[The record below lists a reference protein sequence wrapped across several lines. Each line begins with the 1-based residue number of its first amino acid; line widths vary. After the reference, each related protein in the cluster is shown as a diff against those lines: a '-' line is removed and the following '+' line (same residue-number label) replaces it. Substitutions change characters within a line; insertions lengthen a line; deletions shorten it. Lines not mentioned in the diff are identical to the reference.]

1 MTQPSYAYSTAP
13 LPIELPNPAPL
24 HMKPDF
30 FSSLLPELSNRAAR
44 SSVGILGFSNRPLRR
59 HLLSLFSQGYG
70 EQGSFVAAPVFEAT
84 YGWKTADV
92 TLAQLSGKLLHPLVV
107 KALDKPW
114 GDSAQDYRLPAQAQP
129 YTHQLTAWQA
139 LLGPDCQSVVVTSGT
154 GSGKTECFM
163 VPVLSSIAQSKDS
176 KAATSA
182 ENGGIQA
189 LFLYPLNALIQSQRE
204 RLRAWTGPFN
214 GDIRFCLYNGNT
226 PDKAKADEYRKAP
239 NEVHDRAVLRD
250 CPPDILVTNPTMLE
264 YMLVRAQDAPILEKS
279 QGKLRWIVLDEAH
292 NYIGSQAAELAL
304 LLRRVLHAFGTSAHQ
319 VRFVA
324 TSATIGA
331 GDAAGQRQL
340 QEFLSRLAGV
350 VADKVTVVAGKRAIP
365 PMPEQIEPQ
374 AARQT
379 LEQLRPSVDAIGTLT
394 DSHGLYKRLTV
405 HPIARKIRSLFIP
418 AEGGQGFQTLPAI
431 QTAIAAQGSA
441 VSEVQTLQ
449 WLDTLTAAVSG
460 DGRDALPFLPLRLH
474 AFHNTLNGLW
484 ACANPECQAKRGSA
498 LDDPKWGFGTVYTA
512 ERTHCT
518 CGAPVYPLVSCND
531 CNQTYL
537 KAHLVS
543 SGAVQK
549 LQVPVE
555 EAPDEFTLEREPED
569 TPNDEVQEPA
579 ELIASW
585 DPVLIVNASTAS
597 APLWLHQRTL
607 EITRAPVDETI
618 ALRVQGLSIVDD
630 QLVLQCPE
638 CNGHAPE
645 FQQFRVP
652 RLGAPFQLGNIIP
665 TLLEF
670 CPDGERPLDLPRRGR
685 RMITFTDSRQG
696 TARMAAKLQQDAE
709 RNALRSAVY
718 RKVVSGG
725 TAATGEREKLQSTI
739 DQFQALL
746 PPEGSPLRSL
756 MLAQIQEKEA
766 QLQSLQAG
774 KAVNYDDMVA
784 WLATQSADIS
794 RWIHGYYAESD
805 VVFKGGKGAEI
816 LARILLCREF
826 ARRPKYPNNLETMG
840 LVRVQYPKL
849 SLVTNRR
856 PAVEMAG
863 FTLEEW
869 HDFLK
874 IALDFFVRQYW
885 AIQLPSSWERW
896 GAERV
901 FPKQILPPASL
912 EKATRKQIK
921 WPRVSKTSRQ
931 NRLVRLL
938 AHVLQLDPSLET
950 SRDRIDALLLAAWE
964 DLTLTTNLLQ
974 MGADQGRYLDM
985 ADMAFQPL
993 TQGWICP
1000 VTRRVLDVTLRN
1012 ITPYLPEK
1020 PAHEGVAR
1028 CQPVTIPVCDVVNQ
1042 DFPHDDARVAATR
1055 AWVQAHPVLQDAIA
1069 EGIWSNLNDRVV
1081 EGAGYFRVVEHSAQQ
1096 SGKRLEHYEDLFK
1109 RGQINL
1115 MSCSTT
1121 MEMGVDIGGIN
1132 MVAMNNVPPHP
1143 ANYLQRAGRAGRR
1156 AETRSVAL
1164 TVCKNN
1170 PHDQHVFHNP
1180 TWPFTTQLRTPG
1192 ISLSSPLI
1200 VQRHIN
1206 SMLLAHFLRSQS
1218 KEGKLNTLVLD
1229 WWMLPRGESR
1239 QERFVAWCD
1248 CFDVAKHAALR
1259 AGLEALIAR
1268 TVFEGRNVAAL
1279 VAEAGRN
1286 VAEHANQWLKE
1297 FEAINAQIG
1306 QLSAKDAD
1314 EQLPLRALQI
1324 QAKRLQGEYL
1334 LRELA
1339 TSGVLPGYGFPTDIT
1354 TFETL
1359 NRDSLEI
1366 QRQRDSLQSGREDN
1380 KFQRRELPSRDTVTA
1395 LREYAPGASVV
1406 IDGLVYQSAGI
1417 TLNWHAP
1424 ATLEQVNE
1432 LQNIRQAWRCG
1443 HCGTSGTFVLAQR
1456 LEQCPEC
1463 GSTLQASKQN
1473 MLQYLEPAG
1482 FSVDIAAETHND
1494 ITLQEY
1500 VPVEQPWITAQGAWI
1515 PLPNP
1520 GAGRFRSTPLGSV
1533 FHHSSG
1539 VHRSGYAL
1547 CLECGRTAAM
1557 GNEEDPEHGLPT
1569 VFSKPHK
1576 RLRGGKFDGRWECD
1590 GSHNAFKIKQGI
1602 HFGREYTT
1610 DVLELVLQGTDGQPL
1625 IDATVGFTLAVA
1637 LRRAIAEKLG
1647 IEESELGCDI
1657 KMIRDD
1663 LQRTARAIQVY
1674 DMRSAGYS
1682 SLVASDLPQLLRSTR
1697 SILQCPADC
1706 EGACQM
1712 CLLTFDTRFRAD
1724 DLNRQKALEFL
1735 SIDWLDALN
1744 LEPGNQLLGPASQA
1758 EFQTVQEAITREIN
1772 RGDARQLYV
1781 YLHGNPEEW
1790 DLPGSPLRNFLH
1802 RLSARDGLR
1811 ITLLTA
1817 PADLRS
1823 ISRENA
1829 AVLLSLASLGGIN
1842 LCRGTAPSTGTESW
1856 CLATVERADK
1866 TWVSWATADPTC
1878 SSCGSQ
1884 WGQLQDG
1891 LVVWAPTSHPTT
1903 TNEPLHLP
1911 TFGEQGVQAVEITN
1925 HLDGPGEG
1933 FGTRFWQAISPSG
1946 LTSLLPDHLV
1956 LERVEYEDR
1965 YLVTPLSCA
1974 LLLEVIAALK
1984 THFNT
1989 ANNAGWNDAKVRV
2002 TTMWIDEHR
2011 MLKKQGCNW
2020 GAEWAH
2026 AEQRDRALEAGFV
2039 YCGVDAS
2046 VRSAPKRELIHGRRL
2061 MLHFQGG
2068 LFLTLWLDQGLS
2080 YWTTS
2085 RHHRNTPLA
2094 FLDMLL
2100 PPDQLGEHLAQLR
2113 VDVQGHELATQIF
2126 VDRQNLQ

>member
-1 MTQPSYAYSTAP
+1 
-13 LPIELPNPAPL
+13 
-24 HMKPDF
+24 MKTDF

-44 SSVGILGFSNRPLRR
+44 STVGILGFSNRPLRR

-84 YGWKTADV
+84 YGWKTAGV
-92 TLAQLSGKLLHPLVV
+92 TLAQLSGKLLHPSVV

-114 GDSAQDYRLPAQAQP
+114 GESSQDYRLPVQAQP

-139 LLGPDCQSVVVTSGT
+139 LLGPGYQSVVVTSGT

-163 VPVLSSIAQSKDS
+163 VPVLSSIAQSKED
-176 KAATSA
+176 KAVTNADA
-182 ENGGIQA
+182 GGVQA

-204 RLRAWTGPFN
+204 RLRAWTGPFD
-214 GDIRFCLYNGNT
+214 GGIRFCLYNGNT

-239 NEVHDRAVLRD
+239 NEVHDRTVLRD

-304 LLRRVLHAFGTSAHQ
+304 LLRRVLHAFGTSASQ

-331 GDAAGQRQL
+331 ADAAGQQQL

-350 VADKVTVVAGKRAIP
+350 AVDKVTVVTGERAIP
-365 PMPEQIEPQ
+365 PMQ
-374 AARQT
+374 AQVEVHAAQQT
-379 LEQLRPSVDAIGTLT
+379 LEQLRPDVDGVGVVT
-394 DSHGLYKRLTV
+394 DSHGLYQRLAV
-405 HPIARKIRSLFIP
+405 HPVARKIRSLFIP
-418 AEGGQGFQTLPAI
+418 AEGGQSFQTLSAV
-431 QTAIAAQGSA
+431 QAAIAAPGGA
-441 VSEVQTLQ
+441 VSEVQALQ

-484 ACANPECQAKRGSA
+484 ACVNPNCQAKRGSA
-498 LDDPKWGFGTVYTA
+498 LEDPQWSFGAVYTA

-518 CGAPVYPLVSCND
+518 CGAPVYPMVSCND

-543 SGAVQK
+543 SGAAQK
-549 LQVPVE
+549 LQVPSE
-555 EAPDEFTLEREPED
+555 DASDEFTLDREPED
-569 TPNDEVQEPA
+569 APDDEPQESADLMADRSPM
-579 ELIASW
+579 
-585 DPVLIVNASTAS
+585 LIVNGNTAS
-597 APLWLHQRTL
+597 APLLVHQRTL
-607 EITRAPVDETI
+607 EIAREPSEETI
-618 ALRVQGLSIVDD
+618 TLGVQDISIIDD
-630 QLVLQCPE
+630 QQVLECPE
-638 CNGHAPE
+638 CNGHAAG

-670 CPDGERPLDLPRRGR
+670 CPDGELPLNMPRRGR

-725 TAATGEREKLQSTI
+725 TAATGEKEQVQHTI
-739 DQFQALL
+739 DQFRALL
-746 PPEGSPLRSL
+746 PPEGSPLRPL
-756 MLAQIQEKEA
+756 ILIQIQEKEA
-766 QLQSLQAG
+766 QLQALQGG
-774 KAVNYDDMVA
+774 KPVNHDDMVA

-805 VVFKGGKGAEI
+805 VVFKGSKGAES

-849 SLVTNRR
+849 VLVVSRR

-863 FTLEEW
+863 FSLDEW
-869 HDFLK
+869 RNFLK

-896 GAERV
+896 GAERI
-901 FPKQILPPASL
+901 FPKQILPPSSL
-912 EKATRKQIK
+912 EKNTRKQIK
-921 WPRVSKTSRQ
+921 WPRVRKTSRQ
-931 NRLVRLL
+931 SRLVRLL
-938 AHVLQLDPSLET
+938 AYVLQFDPSLET

-974 MGADQGRYLDM
+974 AGADQGRYLDM

-1020 PAHEGVAR
+1020 PGHEGVAQCR
-1028 CQPVTIPVCDVVNQ
+1028 PITIPVCDVITQ
-1042 DFPHDDARVAATR
+1042 DFPHDDARVTATR
-1055 AWVQAHPVLQDAIA
+1055 AWVQSHPVLQDAIA

-1081 EGAGYFRVVEHSAQQ
+1081 EGAGYFRAVEHSAQQ
-1096 SGKRLEHYEDLFK
+1096 SGKRLAHYEDLFK

-1170 PHDQHVFHNP
+1170 PHDQHVFQNP

-1206 SMLLAHFLRSQS
+1206 SMLLAHFLRMQS

-1229 WWMLPRGESR
+1229 WWMLPQGESH

-1248 CFDVAKHAALR
+1248 CFDAAKHPDLR
-1259 AGLEALIAR
+1259 AGLVALIAR

-1286 VAEHANQWLKE
+1286 VAEHASQWLKE
-1297 FEAINAQIG
+1297 LDAINVQIA

-1314 EQLPLRALQI
+1314 DKLPMRALQV

-1359 NRDSLEI
+1359 NKDSWEI
-1366 QRQRDSLQSGREDN
+1366 QRQRDSLQPGREDN

-1424 ATLEQVNE
+1424 ATLEQVSE

-1463 GSTLQASKQN
+1463 GNTLQATKQN
-1473 MLQYLEPAG
+1473 VLQYLEPAG
-1482 FSVDIAAETHND
+1482 FSVDIATETHND

-1500 VPVEQPWITAQGAWI
+1500 VPVERPWITAQGDWI

-1539 VHRSGYAL
+1539 VRRSGYAL

-1557 GNEEDPEHGLPT
+1557 GNDEDPEHGSPT

-1576 RLRGGKFDGRWECD
+1576 RLRGGKLDGRWECD

-1625 IDATVGFTLAVA
+1625 TDATVGFTLAVA

-1647 IEESELGCDI
+1647 VEESELGCDT
-1657 KMIRDD
+1657 KMLRDD
-1663 LQRTARAIQVY
+1663 WQRTARAIQVY
-1674 DMRSAGYS
+1674 DVRSAGYS
-1682 SLVASDLPQLLRSTR
+1682 SLVAPDLSQLLRTTQ
-1697 SILQCPADC
+1697 SILQCPANC

-1712 CLLTFDTRFRAD
+1712 CLLTFDTRFRVV
-1724 DLNRQKALEFL
+1724 DLDRQKALAFL
-1735 SIDWLDALN
+1735 SSEWLDALA
-1744 LEPGNQLLGPASQA
+1744 LESHNQLLGPASQA
-1758 EFQTVQEAITREIN
+1758 EFQTLQEAIAREIN
-1772 RGDARQLYV
+1772 RGDARHLYV
-1781 YLHGNPEEW
+1781 YLHGSPEEW
-1790 DLPGSPLRNFLH
+1790 DLPGSPLRQFLH
-1802 RLSARDGLR
+1802 RLSVRDDIR
-1811 ITLLTA
+1811 VTLLAATA
-1817 PADLRS
+1817 EVQAL
-1823 ISRENA
+1823 SRENA
-1829 AVLLSLASLGGIN
+1829 SLLQSLESLGGIS
-1842 LCRGTAPSTGTESW
+1842 LCRGSAPLAGAQGW
-1856 CLATVERADK
+1856 CLATVERANK
-1866 TWVSWATADPTC
+1866 TCVSWATTDPVC
-1878 SSCGSQ
+1878 ASCGSQ
-1884 WGQLQDG
+1884 WGQLSDG
-1891 LVVWAPTSHPTT
+1891 MVVWAPTSNPATKG
-1903 TNEPLHLP
+1903 ERLRLP
-1911 TFGEQGVQAVEITN
+1911 TFAESGVHAVAITN
-1925 HLDGPGEG
+1925 QLDGPGTG
-1933 FGTRFWQAISPSG
+1933 FGTRFWQVFGVSG
-1946 LTSLLPDHLV
+1946 LSSLLASNLTLQSV
-1956 LERVEYEDR
+1956 AYEDR
-1965 YLVTPLSCA
+1965 YLATPLSCA
-1974 LLLEVIAALK
+1974 LLLEVISALK
-1984 THFNT
+1984 TYCNT
-1989 ANNAGWNDAKVRV
+1989 ATDAGWNDAKVQV
-2002 TTMWIDEHR
+2002 TTMWIEEQR
-2011 MLKKQGCNW
+2011 LLRKQGNHW
-2020 GAEWAH
+2020 GASWEH
-2026 AEQRDRALEAGFV
+2026 AEQRDRALEAAFV
-2039 YCGVDAS
+2039 YCGIDAS
-2046 VRSAPKRELIHGRRL
+2046 VRSASKRELIHGRRL
-2061 MLHFQGG
+2061 VLRFQGDSC
-2068 LFLTLWLDQGLS
+2068 LMLWLDQGLS
-2080 YWTTS
+2080 YWTTAN
-2085 RHHRNTPLA
+2085 RHRHAPLA
-2094 FLDMLL
+2094 SLNMSL
-2100 PPDQLGEHLAQLR
+2100 PPDYLGEQLAQLR
-2113 VDVQGHELATQIF
+2113 IDVQGHGLATQIF
-2126 VDRQNLQ
+2126 VDRQHLQ

>member
-1 MTQPSYAYSTAP
+1 
-13 LPIELPNPAPL
+13 
-24 HMKPDF
+24 MKPDF

-44 SSVGILGFSNRPLRR
+44 STVGILGFSNPPLRR

-70 EQGSFVAAPVFEAT
+70 EQGGFIAAPVFEAT
-84 YGWKTADV
+84 YGWKTAGV
-92 TLAQLSGKLLHPLVV
+92 TLAQLSGKLLHPSVV

-114 GDSAQDYRLPAQAQP
+114 GESADEYRLRAQEDRP
-129 YTHQLTAWQA
+129 YIHQLTAWQA
-139 LLGPDCQSVVVTSGT
+139 LLGPGCQSVVVTSGT

-163 VPVLSSIAQSKDS
+163 VPVLSSIAQSKED
-176 KAATSA
+176 KAAISTEA
-182 ENGGIQA
+182 GGIQA

-204 RLRAWTGPFN
+204 RLRAWTGPFD
-214 GDIRFCLYNGNT
+214 GSIRFCLYNGNT

-239 NEVHDRAVLRD
+239 NEVHDRTVLRD

-304 LLRRVLHAFGTSAHQ
+304 LLRRVLHAFGTSASQ

-331 GDAAGQRQL
+331 ADAAGQQQL

-350 VADKVTVVAGKRAIP
+350 AVDKVTVVTGERAIP
-365 PMPEQIEPQ
+365 PMQAQIEAQ
-374 AARQT
+374 AAQQT
-379 LEQLRPSVDAIGTLT
+379 LEQLRPGVDGMGAVT
-394 DSHGLYKRLTV
+394 DSHGLYQRLVV
-405 HPIARKIRSLFIP
+405 HPVARKIRSLFIP
-418 AEGGQGFQTLPAI
+418 AEGGQSFQTLPAV
-431 QTAIAAQGSA
+431 QAAIAAPGGA
-441 VSEVQTLQ
+441 VSEVQALQ

-484 ACANPECQAKRGSA
+484 ACANPDCQAKRASA
-498 LDDPKWGFGTVYTA
+498 LDDPQWSFGAVYTA
-512 ERTHCT
+512 ERSHCT
-518 CGAPVYPLVSCND
+518 CGAPVFPLVSCND

-543 SGAVQK
+543 SGTVQK

-555 EAPDEFTLEREPED
+555 DAPDEFTLEREPED
-569 TPNDEVQEPA
+569 APDDEAQESADLMADRSPM
-579 ELIASW
+579 
-585 DPVLIVNASTAS
+585 LIVNGNTAN
-597 APLWLHQRTL
+597 APLLVHQRTL
-607 EITRAPVDETI
+607 EIAREPSEETI
-618 ALRVQGLSIVDD
+618 TLHVQDISSIDN
-630 QLVLQCPE
+630 QKVLQCPE
-638 CNGHAPE
+638 CNGHAPG
-645 FQQFRVP
+645 FQQFHVP

-670 CPDGERPLDLPRRGR
+670 CPDGELPLNMPRRGR

-725 TAATGEREKLQSTI
+725 AAATGEKEQLQSTI
-739 DQFQALL
+739 DQFRALL
-746 PPEGSPLRSL
+746 PPEGAPLRPLILS
-756 MLAQIQEKEA
+756 QIQEKEV
-766 QLQSLQAG
+766 QLQALQGG
-774 KAVNYDDMVA
+774 KPVNHDDMVA

-805 VVFKGGKGAEI
+805 VVFKGSKGAEI

-826 ARRPKYPNNLETMG
+826 GRRPKYPNNLETMG
-840 LVRVQYPKL
+840 LVRIQYPKL
-849 SLVTNRR
+849 ALVTSRR

-863 FTLEEW
+863 FTLDEW
-869 HDFLK
+869 RSFLK
-874 IALDFFVRQYW
+874 IALDFFVRESR
-885 AIQLPSSWERW
+885 AVQLPGSWERW
-896 GAERV
+896 GAERI
-901 FPKQILPPASL
+901 FSKQILPPASL

-921 WPRVSKTSRQ
+921 WPRIRKTSRQ
-931 NRLVRLL
+931 SRLVRLL
-938 AHVLQLDPSLET
+938 AYVLQLDPSLET
-950 SRDRIDALLLAAWE
+950 SRDRIDALLLTAWE

-974 MGADQGRYLDM
+974 AGADQGRYLDM

-1020 PAHEGVAR
+1020 PGHEGVAQCR
-1028 CQPVTIPVCDVVNQ
+1028 PITIPVCDVITQ
-1042 DFPHDDARVAATR
+1042 DFPHDDARVTATR
-1055 AWVQAHPVLQDAIA
+1055 AWVQSHPVLQDAIA

-1081 EGAGYFRVVEHSAQQ
+1081 EGAGYFRAVEHSAQQ
-1096 SGKRLEHYEDLFK
+1096 SGKRLAHYEDLFK

-1206 SMLLAHFLRSQS
+1206 SMLLAHFLRLQS

-1248 CFDVAKHAALR
+1248 CFDAAKHLDLR
-1259 AGLEALIAR
+1259 AGLVALIAR
-1268 TVFEGRNVAAL
+1268 TVFEGRNGAAF

-1286 VAEHANQWLKE
+1286 VAAHASQWLKE
-1297 FEAINAQIG
+1297 LDAINVQIA

-1314 EQLPLRALQI
+1314 DQLPMRALQV

-1359 NRDSLEI
+1359 NKDSWEI
-1366 QRQRDSLQSGREDN
+1366 QRQRDSLQPGREDN

-1424 ATLEQVNE
+1424 ATLEQVSE

-1463 GSTLQASKQN
+1463 GSTLQASQQN

-1500 VPVEQPWITAQGAWI
+1500 VPVERPWITAQGDWI

-1533 FHHSSG
+1533 FYHSSG
-1539 VHRSGYAL
+1539 VRRSGYAL

-1557 GNEEDPEHGLPT
+1557 GNDEDPEHGSPT

-1576 RLRGGKFDGRWECD
+1576 RLRGGKLDGRWECD
-1590 GSHNAFKIKQGI
+1590 GSHNDFKIKQGI

-1610 DVLELVLQGTDGQPL
+1610 DVLELVLQGIDGQPL
-1625 IDATVGFTLAVA
+1625 SDATVGFTLAVA

-1647 IEESELGCDI
+1647 VEESELGCDT
-1657 KMIRDD
+1657 KMLRDD
-1663 LQRTARAIQVY
+1663 WQRTARAIQVY
-1674 DMRSAGYS
+1674 DVRSAGYS
-1682 SLVASDLPQLLRSTR
+1682 SLVAPDLSQLLRTTR
-1697 SILQCPADC
+1697 SILQCPANC

-1712 CLLTFDTRFRAD
+1712 CLLTFDTRFRVAD
-1724 DLNRQKALEFL
+1724 LDRQKALAFL
-1735 SIDWLDALN
+1735 SSEWLDALA
-1744 LEPGNQLLGPASQA
+1744 LESHNQLLGPASQA
-1758 EFQTVQEAITREIN
+1758 EFQTLQEAIAREIN
-1772 RGDARQLYV
+1772 RGDARHLYV
-1781 YLHGNPEEW
+1781 YLHGSPEEW
-1790 DLPGSPLRNFLH
+1790 DLPGSALRQFLH
-1802 RLSARDGLR
+1802 QLSARDDMG
-1811 ITLLTA
+1811 ITLLAATA
-1817 PADLRS
+1817 EVQAL
-1823 ISRENA
+1823 SRENA
-1829 AVLLSLASLGGIN
+1829 SVLQSLESLGSIS
-1842 LCRGTAPSTGTESW
+1842 LCRGTAPSAGTEGW

-1866 TWVSWATADPTC
+1866 TCISWATTDPVC
-1878 SSCGSQ
+1878 ASCGPQ
-1884 WGQLQDG
+1884 WGQLSDDM
-1891 LVVWAPTSHPTT
+1891 VVWAPTSNPVTKG
-1903 TNEPLHLP
+1903 ELLRLP
-1911 TFGEQGVQAVEITN
+1911 AFAASSVQSVAITSQ
-1925 HLDGPGEG
+1925 LDGPGTG
-1933 FGTRFWQAISPSG
+1933 FGTRFWQAFGATG
-1946 LTSLLPDHLV
+1946 LPSLLASNLTLQSV
-1956 LERVEYEDR
+1956 TYEDR
-1965 YLVTPLSCA
+1965 YLATPLSCA
-1974 LLLEVIAALK
+1974 LLLEVISALK
-1984 THFNT
+1984 AHCNT
-1989 ANNAGWNDAKVRV
+1989 ATDAGWNDAKVQV
-2002 TTMWIDEHR
+2002 TTMWIDEQR
-2011 MLKKQGCNW
+2011 LLRKQGPHW
-2020 GAEWAH
+2020 SADWEH
-2026 AEQRDRALEAGFV
+2026 AEQRDRALEAAFV
-2039 YCGVDAS
+2039 YCGMDAS

-2061 MLHFQGG
+2061 VLRFQGDSC
-2068 LFLTLWLDQGLS
+2068 LMLWLDQGLS
-2080 YWTTS
+2080 YWTTAN
-2085 RHHRNTPLA
+2085 RHRYTPLA
-2094 FLDMLL
+2094 SLDMSL
-2100 PPDQLGEHLAQLR
+2100 PPDYLGEQLAQLR
-2113 VDVQGHELATQIF
+2113 IDVQGHELATQIF
-2126 VDRQNLQ
+2126 VDRQHLQ

>member
-1 MTQPSYAYSTAP
+1 
-13 LPIELPNPAPL
+13 
-24 HMKPDF
+24 MKPDF

-44 SSVGILGFSNRPLRR
+44 STVGILGFSNRPLRR

-70 EQGSFVAAPVFEAT
+70 EQGSFVATPVFEAT
-84 YGWKTADV
+84 YSWKTAGV
-92 TLAQLSGKLLHPLVV
+92 TLAQLSGKLLHPAVV
-107 KALDKPW
+107 SALDKPW
-114 GDSAQDYRLPAQAQP
+114 GESSQDYRLPAQAQP
-129 YTHQLTAWQA
+129 YTHQLMAWQA
-139 LLGPDCQSVVVTSGT
+139 LLGPGCQSVVVTSGT

-163 VPVLSSIAQSKDS
+163 VPVLSSIAQSKGD
-176 KAATSA
+176 KAAISA
-182 ENGGIQA
+182 ESSGIQA

-204 RLRAWTGPFN
+204 RLRAWTGPFD
-214 GDIRFCLYNGNT
+214 GGIRFCLYNGNT

-239 NEVHDRAVLRD
+239 NEVHDRTVLRD

-304 LLRRVLHAFGTSAHQ
+304 LLRRVLHAFGTSASQ

-331 GDAAGQRQL
+331 ADAVGQQQL

-350 VADKVTVVAGKRAIP
+350 AADKVTVVTGERAIP
-365 PMPEQIEPQ
+365 PMQVQIEAQ
-374 AARQT
+374 AAQQT
-379 LEQLRPSVDAIGTLT
+379 QEQLRPGVDGVGAVT
-394 DSHGLYKRLTV
+394 DSHGLYQRLV
-405 HPIARKIRSLFIP
+405 LHPVARKIRSLFIP
-418 AEGGQGFQTLPAI
+418 AEGGQSFQTLSAV
-431 QTAIAAQGSA
+431 QAAIATPGGA
-441 VSEVQTLQ
+441 VSEVQALQ

-484 ACANPECQAKRGSA
+484 ACANPDCQAKRGSA
-498 LDDPKWGFGTVYTA
+498 LDDPQWSFGAVYTA
-512 ERTHCT
+512 ERSHCT
-518 CGAPVYPLVSCND
+518 CGAPVFPLVSCND

-543 SGAVQK
+543 SGTVQK

-555 EAPDEFTLEREPED
+555 DAPDEFTLEREPED
-569 TPNDEVQEPA
+569 APDDEAHEPT
-579 ELIASW
+579 ELMADWS
-585 DPVLIVNASTAS
+585 PMLIVNGNTAS
-597 APLWLHQRTL
+597 APLLVHQRTL
-607 EITRAPVDETI
+607 EIARELSEETI
-618 ALRVQGLSIVDD
+618 ALRVQDISIIDD
-630 QLVLQCPE
+630 QQVLQCPE
-638 CNGHAPE
+638 CNGHAPG

-670 CPDGERPLDLPRRGR
+670 CPDGELPLNMPRRGR

-725 TAATGEREKLQSTI
+725 TAATGEKEQLQSTI
-739 DQFQALL
+739 DQFRAHL
-746 PPEGSPLRSL
+746 PPEGSPLRPL
-756 MLAQIQEKEA
+756 ILAQIQEKED

-774 KAVNYDDMVA
+774 KAVNHDDMVA

-805 VVFKGGKGAEI
+805 VVFKGSKGAEI

-826 ARRPKYPNNLETMG
+826 GRRPKYPNNLETMG
-840 LVRVQYPKL
+840 LVRIQYPKL
-849 SLVTNRR
+849 ALVASRR

-863 FTLEEW
+863 FTLDEW
-869 HDFLK
+869 RSFLK
-874 IALDFFVRQYW
+874 IALDFFVRESR
-885 AIQLPSSWERW
+885 AVQLPGSWDRW
-896 GAERV
+896 GAERI
-901 FPKQILPPASL
+901 FSKQLLPPASL
-912 EKATRKQIK
+912 EKTTRKQIK
-921 WPRVSKTSRQ
+921 WPRVRKTSRQ
-931 NRLVRLL
+931 SRLVRLL
-938 AHVLQLDPSLET
+938 AYALQLDPSLET

-974 MGADQGRYLDM
+974 AGADQGRYLDM

-1020 PAHEGVAR
+1020 PGHEGVAR
-1028 CQPVTIPVCDVVNQ
+1028 CQPVTIPVCDVLTQ

-1055 AWVQAHPVLQDAIA
+1055 AWVQAHPVLQGAIE

-1081 EGAGYFRVVEHSAQQ
+1081 EGAGYFRAVEHSAQQ

-1115 MSCSTT
+1115 MSCTTT

-1180 TWPFTTQLRTPG
+1180 TWPFTTQVRTPG

-1206 SMLLAHFLRSQS
+1206 SMLLAHFLRLQS

-1248 CFDVAKHAALR
+1248 CFDAAKHPDLR
-1259 AGLEALIAR
+1259 AGLVALIAR

-1286 VAEHANQWLKE
+1286 VAAHASQWLKE
-1297 FEAINAQIG
+1297 LDAINVQIA

-1314 EQLPLRALQI
+1314 DQLPMRALQV

-1359 NRDSLEI
+1359 NKDSWEI
-1366 QRQRDSLQSGREDN
+1366 QRQRDSLQPGREDN

-1424 ATLEQVNE
+1424 ATLEQVSE

-1463 GSTLQASKQN
+1463 GNTLQATKQN

-1500 VPVEQPWITAQGAWI
+1500 VPVERPWITAQGDWI

-1539 VHRSGYAL
+1539 VRRSGYAL

-1557 GNEEDPEHGLPT
+1557 GNDEDPEHGSPT

-1576 RLRGGKFDGRWECD
+1576 RLRGGKLDGRWECD
-1590 GSHNAFKIKQGI
+1590 GSHNDFKIKQGI

-1610 DVLELVLQGTDGQPL
+1610 DVLELVLQGIDGQPL
-1625 IDATVGFTLAVA
+1625 SDATVGFTLAVA

-1647 IEESELGCDI
+1647 VEESELGCDT
-1657 KMIRDD
+1657 KMLRDD
-1663 LQRTARAIQVY
+1663 WQRTARAIQVF
-1674 DMRSAGYS
+1674 DVRSAGYS
-1682 SLVASDLPQLLRSTR
+1682 SLVAPDLSQLLRTTR
-1697 SILQCPADC
+1697 SVLQCPANC
-1706 EGACQM
+1706 KGACQM
-1712 CLLTFDTRFRAD
+1712 CLLTFDTRFRVAD
-1724 DLNRQKALEFL
+1724 LDRQKALDFL
-1735 SIDWLDALN
+1735 SNEWLDALA
-1744 LEPGNQLLGPASQA
+1744 LESHNQLMGPASQA
-1758 EFQTVQEAITREIN
+1758 EFQTLQEAIAREIN
-1772 RGDARQLYV
+1772 RGDARHLYV
-1781 YLHGNPEEW
+1781 YLHGSPEEW
-1790 DLPGSPLRNFLH
+1790 DLPGSALRHFLH
-1802 RLSARDGLR
+1802 RLSARDD
-1811 ITLLTA
+1811 IHVTLLAATA
-1817 PADLRS
+1817 EVQAL
-1823 ISRENA
+1823 SRENA
-1829 AVLLSLASLGGIN
+1829 SLLQSLESLGSIS
-1842 LCRGTAPSTGTESW
+1842 LCRGTTPLAGAQGW

-1866 TWVSWATADPTC
+1866 TCISWATADPVC
-1878 SSCGSQ
+1878 ASCGPQ
-1884 WGQLQDG
+1884 WGQLSDG
-1891 LVVWAPTSHPTT
+1891 IVVWAPTSNPVMKG
-1903 TNEPLHLP
+1903 EPLRLP
-1911 TFGEQGVQAVEITN
+1911 TFAELGVQSVAITSQ
-1925 HLDGPGEG
+1925 LDGPGSG
-1933 FGTRFWQAISPSG
+1933 FGARFWQAFGASG
-1946 LTSLLPDHLV
+1946 LSSLLASN
-1956 LERVEYEDR
+1956 LELQSVAYEDR
-1965 YLVTPLSCA
+1965 YLATPLSCA
-1974 LLLEVIAALK
+1974 LLLEVISALK
-1984 THFNT
+1984 AHCDIATD
-1989 ANNAGWNDAKVRV
+1989 AGWNDAKVQV
-2002 TTMWIDEHR
+2002 TTMWIDEPR
-2011 MLKKQGCNW
+2011 ILRRQGHHW
-2020 GAEWAH
+2020 SADWEH
-2026 AEQRDRALEAGFV
+2026 AEQRDRALEAAFA
-2039 YCGVDAS
+2039 YCGMDAS
-2046 VRSAPKRELIHGRRL
+2046 VRSAPKHELIHGRRL
-2061 MLHFQGG
+2061 VLRFQGDSC
-2068 LFLTLWLDQGLS
+2068 LTLWLDQGLS
-2080 YWTTS
+2080 YWTTAK
-2085 RHHRNTPLA
+2085 RHRHTPLA
-2094 FLDMLL
+2094 LLDMSL
-2100 PPDQLGEHLAQLR
+2100 PPAHLGEQLAQLR
-2113 VDVQGHELATQIF
+2113 IDVQGHELATQIF
-2126 VDRQNLQ
+2126 VDCKHLQ

>member
-1 MTQPSYAYSTAP
+1 
-13 LPIELPNPAPL
+13 
-24 HMKPDF
+24 MKPDF

-44 SSVGILGFSNRPLRR
+44 STVGILGFSNRPLRR

-84 YGWKTADV
+84 YGWKTARV
-92 TLAQLSGKLLHPLVV
+92 TLAQLSGKLLHPSVV

-129 YTHQLTAWQA
+129 YTHQLKAWQA
-139 LLGPDCQSVVVTSGT
+139 LLEPGYQSVLVTSGT

-163 VPVLSSIAQSKDS
+163 VPVLSSIAQSKEDG
-176 KAATSA
+176 AATSA
-182 ENGGIQA
+182 ENSGIQA

-204 RLRAWTGPFN
+204 RLRAWTGAFN

-239 NEVHDRAVLRD
+239 NEVHDRTVLRD

-304 LLRRVLHAFGTSAHQ
+304 LLRRVLHAFGTSASQ
-319 VRFVA
+319 VHFVA

-350 VADKVTVVAGKRAIP
+350 AVDKVTVVTGERAIP

-374 AARQT
+374 AVQQT
-379 LEQLRPSVDAIGTLT
+379 LEDLRPGVDGVGAVT

-405 HPIARKIRSLFIP
+405 HPVARKIRSLFIP

-431 QTAIAAQGSA
+431 QAAITAPGSA
-441 VSEVQTLQ
+441 VSEAQALQ

-460 DGRDALPFLPLRLH
+460 EGRDALPFLPLRLH

-484 ACANPECQAKRGSA
+484 ACANSECQAKRGSA
-498 LDDPKWGFGTVYTA
+498 LDDPQWSFGAVYTA

-518 CGAPVYPLVSCND
+518 CGAPVYPLASCND

-549 LQVPVE
+549 LQVPFEDV
-555 EAPDEFTLEREPED
+555 PDEFTLEREQEEAAD
-569 TPNDEVQEPA
+569 DETNEPA
-579 ELIASW
+579 ELMEARS
-585 DPVLIVNASTAS
+585 PALIVNASTAS
-597 APLWLHQRTL
+597 APLWLNQRTL
-607 EITRAPVDETI
+607 EIAHAPSEETI
-618 ALRVQGLSIVDD
+618 AIRVQDISIVDD
-630 QLVLQCPE
+630 HLVLQCPE

-670 CPDGERPLDLPRRGR
+670 CPDGELPLNMPRRGR

-725 TAATGEREKLQSTI
+725 AAATGEKEQLQSTI
-739 DQFQALL
+739 DQFRAHL
-746 PPEGSPLRSL
+746 PPEGSPLRQL
-756 MLAQIQEKEA
+756 ILDQIQEKEA

-805 VVFKGGKGAEI
+805 VVFKGSKGTEI

-826 ARRPKYPNNLETMG
+826 ARRPKQQNNMETMG

-863 FTLEEW
+863 LTLDEW
-869 HDFLK
+869 RSFLK
-874 IALDFFVRQYW
+874 IALDFFVRQHW

-901 FPKQILPPASL
+901 FPKQILPPSSL
-912 EKATRKQIK
+912 EKNTRKQIK
-921 WPRVSKTSRQ
+921 WPRVGNTSRR

-938 AHVLQLDPSLET
+938 AYVLQLDPSLET
-950 SRDRIDALLLAAWE
+950 SRNLIDALLLAAWE

-974 MGADQGRYLDM
+974 AGADQGRYLDM
-985 ADMAFQPL
+985 ADMAFQSL

-1020 PAHEGVAR
+1020 PGYEDVVR
-1028 CQPVTIPVCDVVNQ
+1028 CQPITIPVCDVLTQ

-1055 AWVQAHPVLQDAIA
+1055 AWVQAHPVLQGAIE

-1081 EGAGYFRVVEHSAQQ
+1081 EGAGYFRAVEHSAQQ
-1096 SGKRLEHYEDLFK
+1096 SGKRLAHYEDLFK

-1206 SMLLAHFLRSQS
+1206 SMLLAHFLRLQS
-1218 KEGKLNTLVLD
+1218 KQGKLNTLALD

-1248 CFDVAKHAALR
+1248 CFDAAKHPALR
-1259 AGLEALIAR
+1259 AGLVALIAR

-1286 VAEHANQWLKE
+1286 VAAHASQWLKE
-1297 FEAINAQIG
+1297 FDAINLQIA
-1306 QLSAKDAD
+1306 QLSTNDTD
-1314 EQLPLRALQI
+1314 DQLPLRALQI

-1359 NRDSLEI
+1359 NKDSWEI
-1366 QRQRDSLQSGREDN
+1366 QRQRDILQPGREDN

-1424 ATLEQVNE
+1424 ATLEQVSE

-1456 LEQCPEC
+1456 LEQCSEC
-1463 GSTLQASKQN
+1463 GSTLQASQQN

-1500 VPVEQPWITAQGAWI
+1500 MPVEQPWITAQGAWI

-1520 GAGRFRSTPLGSV
+1520 GAGRFRSTPLGSA

-1539 VHRSGYAL
+1539 IHRSGYAL

-1557 GNEEDPEHGLPT
+1557 GNEDDLEYGLPA

-1576 RLRGGKFDGRWECD
+1576 RLRGGKLDGRWECD

-1610 DVLELVLQGTDGQPL
+1610 DVLELVLQGADGQPL
-1625 IDATVGFTLAVA
+1625 TDATVGFTLAVA

-1647 IEESELGCDI
+1647 IEESELGCDT
-1657 KMIRDD
+1657 KMLRDD
-1663 LQRTARAIQVY
+1663 WQRAARAIQVY
-1674 DMRSAGYS
+1674 DLRSAGYS
-1682 SLVASDLPQLLRSTR
+1682 SLVAPDLPQLLRTAR
-1697 SILQCPADC
+1697 SILQCAADC
-1706 EGACQM
+1706 EGACQR
-1712 CLLTFDTRFRAD
+1712 CLLAFDTRFRAD
-1724 DLNRQKALEFL
+1724 DLNRQKALDFL
-1735 SIDWLDALN
+1735 NTEWLDALA
-1744 LEPGNQLLGPASQA
+1744 LDPHNQLLGPASQA
-1758 EFQTVQEAITREIN
+1758 EFQTLQEAIAREIN
-1772 RGDARQLYV
+1772 RGDARHLYV
-1781 YLHGNPEEW
+1781 YLHGSPEEW
-1790 DLPGSPLRNFLH
+1790 DLPGSALRHFLH
-1802 RLSARDGLR
+1802 RLSARDEMA
-1811 ITLLTA
+1811 ITLLAATA
-1817 PADLRS
+1817 EVQNL
-1823 ISRENA
+1823 SRENTV
-1829 AVLLSLASLGGIN
+1829 VLQSLESLGSIR
-1842 LCRGTAPSTGTESW
+1842 LCRGTAPLVGTQGW
-1856 CLATVERADK
+1856 CLATVERSDK
-1866 TWVSWATADPTC
+1866 TCVSWATTDPVCT
-1878 SSCGSQ
+1878 SCGPQ
-1884 WGQLQDG
+1884 WGQLSDG
-1891 LVVWAPTSHPTT
+1891 MVVWAPTSNPATKG
-1903 TNEPLHLP
+1903 EPLRLP
-1911 TFGEQGVQAVEITN
+1911 TFAESGVQSVAITN
-1925 HLDGPGEG
+1925 QLDGPGSG
-1933 FGTRFWQAISPSG
+1933 FGTRFWQVFGASG
-1946 LTSLLPDHLV
+1946 LSSLLTSKHV
-1956 LERVEYEDR
+1956 LQSVAYEDR
-1965 YLVTPLSCA
+1965 YLATPLSCA
-1974 LLLEVIAALK
+1974 LVLEVISALK
-1984 THFNT
+1984 AHCDT
-1989 ANNAGWNDAKVRV
+1989 ATDAGWNDAKVQV
-2002 TTMWIDEHR
+2002 TTMWTDEQR
-2011 MLKKQGCNW
+2011 IQRKQGHHWNADW
-2020 GAEWAH
+2020 EH
-2026 AEQRDRALEAGFV
+2026 AEQRDRALEAAFA
-2039 YCGVDAS
+2039 YCGMDAN
-2046 VRSAPKRELIHGRRL
+2046 VRSGPKRELIHGRRL
-2061 MLHFQGG
+2061 VLRFQGDSC
-2068 LFLTLWLDQGLS
+2068 LTVWLDQGLS
-2080 YWTTS
+2080 YWTTAK
-2085 RHHRNTPLA
+2085 HHRHTPLA
-2094 FLDMLL
+2094 SLDMKL
-2100 PPDQLGEHLAQLR
+2100 PPGQLGERLAQLC
-2113 VDVQGHELATQIF
+2113 VAVQGHELATQIF
-2126 VDRQNLQ
+2126 LDSQNLT

>member
-1 MTQPSYAYSTAP
+1 
-13 LPIELPNPAPL
+13 
-24 HMKPDF
+24 MKTDF

-44 SSVGILGFSNRPLRR
+44 STVGILGFSNRPLRR

-84 YGWKTADV
+84 YGWKTAGV
-92 TLAQLSGKLLHPLVV
+92 TLAQLSGNLLHPSVV

-114 GDSAQDYRLPAQAQP
+114 GESSQDYRLPAQAQP

-139 LLGPDCQSVVVTSGT
+139 LLGPGYQSVVVTSGT

-163 VPVLSSIAQSKDS
+163 VPVLSSIAQGKED
-176 KAATSA
+176 KAATNA
-182 ENGGIQA
+182 DAGGVQA

-204 RLRAWTGPFN
+204 RLRAWTGPFD
-214 GDIRFCLYNGNT
+214 GGIRFCLYNGNT

-239 NEVHDRAVLRD
+239 NEVHDRTVLRD

-304 LLRRVLHAFGTSAHQ
+304 LLRRVLHAFGTSASQ

-331 GDAAGQRQL
+331 ADAAGLQQL

-350 VADKVTVVAGKRAIP
+350 AADKVTVVTGERAIP
-365 PMPEQIEPQ
+365 PMQAQIEAQ
-374 AARQT
+374 AAQQT
-379 LEQLRPSVDAIGTLT
+379 LEQLRPGVDGVGAVT
-394 DSHGLYKRLTV
+394 DSHGLYQRLVV
-405 HPIARKIRSLFIP
+405 HPVARKIRSLFIP
-418 AEGGQGFQTLPAI
+418 AEGGQSFQTLSAV
-431 QTAIAAQGSA
+431 QAAIAAPSVA
-441 VSEVQTLQ
+441 VSEVHALQ

-484 ACANPECQAKRGSA
+484 ACANPDCQAKRGSA
-498 LDDPKWGFGTVYTA
+498 LNDPQWSFGAVHTA

-518 CGAPVYPLVSCND
+518 CGAPVYPMVSCND

-549 LQVPVE
+549 LQVPSE
-555 EAPDEFTLEREPED
+555 DAPDEFTLEREPED
-569 TPNDEVQEPA
+569 ALGDEAQEPA
-579 ELIASW
+579 ELMADWS
-585 DPVLIVNASTAS
+585 PMLIVNGNTAI
-597 APLWLHQRTL
+597 APLLVHQRTL
-607 EITRAPVDETI
+607 KIAREPSKETI
-618 ALRVQGLSIVDD
+618 MLRVQDISIIDD
-630 QLVLQCPE
+630 QQVLQCPE
-638 CNGHAPE
+638 CNGHAPG

-670 CPDGERPLDLPRRGR
+670 CPDGELPLNMPRRGR

-725 TAATGEREKLQSTI
+725 SAATGEKEQLQSTI
-739 DQFQALL
+739 DQFRALL
-746 PPEGSPLRSL
+746 PPEGDPLRPLILS
-756 MLAQIQEKEA
+756 QIQEKKV
-766 QLQSLQAG
+766 QLQALEGG
-774 KAVNYDDMVA
+774 KPVNHDDMVA

-805 VVFKGGKGAEI
+805 VVFKGSKGAEI

-826 ARRPKYPNNLETMG
+826 NRRPKYPNNLETMG
-840 LVRVQYPKL
+840 LVRIQYPKL
-849 SLVTNRR
+849 ALVTTRR
-856 PAVEMAG
+856 PAVEMAR
-863 FTLEEW
+863 FTLDEW
-869 HDFLK
+869 RSFLK

-901 FPKQILPPASL
+901 FPKQILPPSSL

-921 WPRVSKTSRQ
+921 WPRVIKTSRQ
-931 NRLVRLL
+931 SRLVRLL
-938 AHVLQLDPSLET
+938 AYVLQLDSSLET

-974 MGADQGRYLDM
+974 AGADQGRYLDM

-1020 PAHEGVAR
+1020 PGHEGVAQCR
-1028 CQPVTIPVCDVVNQ
+1028 PITIPVCDVITQ
-1042 DFPHDDARVAATR
+1042 DFPHDDARVTATR
-1055 AWVQAHPVLQDAIA
+1055 AWVQSHPVLQDAIA

-1081 EGAGYFRVVEHSAQQ
+1081 EGAGYFRAVEHSAQQ
-1096 SGKRLEHYEDLFK
+1096 SGKRLAHYEDLFK

-1206 SMLLAHFLRSQS
+1206 SMLLAHFLHMQS

-1248 CFDVAKHAALR
+1248 CFDAAKHPDLR
-1259 AGLEALIAR
+1259 AGLVALIAR

-1279 VAEAGRN
+1279 VTEAGRN
-1286 VAEHANQWLKE
+1286 VAEHASQWLKE
-1297 FEAINAQIG
+1297 LDAINVQIA
-1306 QLSAKDAD
+1306 QLSAKDSD
-1314 EQLPLRALQI
+1314 DKLPMRALQV

-1359 NRDSLEI
+1359 NKDSWEI
-1366 QRQRDSLQSGREDN
+1366 QQQRDSLQPGREDN

-1424 ATLEQVNE
+1424 ATLEQVSE

-1463 GSTLQASKQN
+1463 GNTLQATKQN
-1473 MLQYLEPAG
+1473 ILQYLEPAG
-1482 FSVDIAAETHND
+1482 FSVDIATETHND

-1500 VPVEQPWITAQGAWI
+1500 VPVERPWITAQGNWI

-1539 VHRSGYAL
+1539 VRRSGYAL

-1557 GNEEDPEHGLPT
+1557 GSDEDPEHGSPT

-1576 RLRGGKFDGRWECD
+1576 RLRGGKLDGRWECD

-1602 HFGREYTT
+1602 HFGREYIT
-1610 DVLELVLQGTDGQPL
+1610 DVLELVLQGIDGQPL
-1625 IDATVGFTLAVA
+1625 TDAAVGFTLAVA
-1637 LRRAIAEKLG
+1637 MRRAIAEKLG
-1647 IEESELGCDI
+1647 VEESELGCDT
-1657 KMIRDD
+1657 KMLRDD
-1663 LQRTARAIQVY
+1663 WQRTARAIQVY
-1674 DMRSAGYS
+1674 DVRSAGYS
-1682 SLVASDLPQLLRSTR
+1682 SLVAPDLSQLLRTTR
-1697 SILQCPADC
+1697 SILQCPANC

-1712 CLLTFDTRFRAD
+1712 CLLTFDTRFRVAD
-1724 DLNRQKALEFL
+1724 LDRQKALAFL
-1735 SIDWLDALN
+1735 SKEWLDALA
-1744 LEPGNQLLGPASQA
+1744 LELHNQLLGPASQA
-1758 EFQTVQEAITREIN
+1758 EFQTLQEAIAREIN
-1772 RGDARQLYV
+1772 RGDARHLYV
-1781 YLHGNPEEW
+1781 YLHGSPEEW
-1790 DLPGSPLRNFLH
+1790 DLPGSPLRQFLH
-1802 RLSARDGLR
+1802 RLSAWDDMG
-1811 ITLLTA
+1811 ITLLVATA
-1817 PADLRS
+1817 EVQAL
-1823 ISRENA
+1823 SRENA
-1829 AVLLSLASLGGIN
+1829 SVLQSLESLGSIS
-1842 LCRGTAPSTGTESW
+1842 LCCGTAPSAGTEGW
-1856 CLATVERADK
+1856 CLATIERADK
-1866 TWVSWATADPTC
+1866 TCVSWATTEPAC
-1878 SSCGSQ
+1878 ASCGPQ
-1884 WGQLQDG
+1884 WGQLSDG
-1891 LVVWAPTSHPTT
+1891 MVVWAPTSNPATKG
-1903 TNEPLHLP
+1903 ELLRLP
-1911 TFGEQGVQAVEITN
+1911 AFAASSVQSVAITSQ
-1925 HLDGPGEG
+1925 LDGPGTG
-1933 FGTRFWQAISPSG
+1933 FGTRFWQAFGASG
-1946 LTSLLPDHLV
+1946 LSSLLASNITLQSV
-1956 LERVEYEDR
+1956 AYEDR
-1965 YLVTPLSCA
+1965 YLATPLSCA
-1974 LLLEVIAALK
+1974 LLLEVISALK
-1984 THFNT
+1984 VYCNT
-1989 ANNAGWNDAKVRV
+1989 ATEAGWNDAKVQV
-2002 TTMWIDEHR
+2002 TTMWIEEQR
-2011 MLKKQGCNW
+2011 LLRKQGNHW
-2020 GAEWAH
+2020 GASWEN
-2026 AEQRDRALEAGFV
+2026 AEQRDRALEAAFV
-2039 YCGVDAS
+2039 YCGIDAS
-2046 VRSAPKRELIHGRRL
+2046 VRSAPKCELIHGRRL
-2061 MLHFQGG
+2061 VLRFQGDSC
-2068 LFLTLWLDQGLS
+2068 LMLWLDQGLS
-2080 YWTTS
+2080 YWTTAN
-2085 RHHRNTPLA
+2085 RHRHAPLA
-2094 FLDMLL
+2094 SLNMSL
-2100 PPDQLGEHLAQLR
+2100 PPDYLGEQLAQLR
-2113 VDVQGHELATQIF
+2113 IDVQGHELATQIF
-2126 VDRQNLQ
+2126 VDRQHLQ

>member
-1 MTQPSYAYSTAP
+1 
-13 LPIELPNPAPL
+13 
-24 HMKPDF
+24 MKPDF

-44 SSVGILGFSNRPLRR
+44 STVGILGFSNPPLRR

-70 EQGSFVAAPVFEAT
+70 EQGGFIAAPAFEAT
-84 YGWKTADV
+84 YGWKTAGV
-92 TLAQLSGKLLHPLVV
+92 TLAQLSGKLLHPSVV

-114 GDSAQDYRLPAQAQP
+114 GESADEYRLRAQEDRP
-129 YTHQLTAWQA
+129 YIHQLTAWQA
-139 LLGPDCQSVVVTSGT
+139 LLGPGCQSVVVTSGT

-163 VPVLSSIAQSKDS
+163 VPVLSSIAQSKED
-176 KAATSA
+176 KAAISTEA
-182 ENGGIQA
+182 GGIQA

-204 RLRAWTGPFN
+204 RLRAWTGPFD
-214 GDIRFCLYNGNT
+214 GSIRFCLYNGNT

-239 NEVHDRAVLRD
+239 NEVHDRTVLRD

-304 LLRRVLHAFGTSAHQ
+304 LLRRVLHAFGTSASQ

-331 GDAAGQRQL
+331 ADAAGQQQL

-350 VADKVTVVAGKRAIP
+350 AVDKVTVVTGERAIP
-365 PMPEQIEPQ
+365 PMQAQIEAQ
-374 AARQT
+374 AAQQT
-379 LEQLRPSVDAIGTLT
+379 LEQLRPGVDGMGAVT
-394 DSHGLYKRLTV
+394 DSHGLYQRLVV
-405 HPIARKIRSLFIP
+405 HPVARKIRSLFIP
-418 AEGGQGFQTLPAI
+418 AEGGQSFQTLPAV
-431 QTAIAAQGSA
+431 QAAIAAPGGA
-441 VSEVQTLQ
+441 VSEVQALQ

-484 ACANPECQAKRGSA
+484 ACANPDCQAKRASA
-498 LDDPKWGFGTVYTA
+498 LDDPQWSFGAVYTA
-512 ERTHCT
+512 ERSHCT
-518 CGAPVYPLVSCND
+518 CGAPVFPLVSCND

-543 SGAVQK
+543 SGTVQK

-555 EAPDEFTLEREPED
+555 DAPDEFTLEREPED
-569 TPNDEVQEPA
+569 APDDEAQESADLMADRSPM
-579 ELIASW
+579 
-585 DPVLIVNASTAS
+585 LIVNGNTAN
-597 APLWLHQRTL
+597 APLLVHQRTL
-607 EITRAPVDETI
+607 EIAREPSEETI
-618 ALRVQGLSIVDD
+618 TLHVQDISSIDN
-630 QLVLQCPE
+630 QKVLQCPE
-638 CNGHAPE
+638 CNGHAPG
-645 FQQFRVP
+645 FQQFHVP

-670 CPDGERPLDLPRRGR
+670 CPDGELPLNMPRRGR

-725 TAATGEREKLQSTI
+725 AAATGEKEQLQSTI
-739 DQFQALL
+739 DQFRALL
-746 PPEGSPLRSL
+746 PPEGAPLRPLILS
-756 MLAQIQEKEA
+756 QIQEKEV
-766 QLQSLQAG
+766 QLQALQGG
-774 KAVNYDDMVA
+774 KPVNHDDMVA

-805 VVFKGGKGAEI
+805 VVFKGSKGAEI

-826 ARRPKYPNNLETMG
+826 GRRPKYPNNLETMG
-840 LVRVQYPKL
+840 LVRIQYPKL
-849 SLVTNRR
+849 ALVTSRR

-863 FTLEEW
+863 FTLDEW
-869 HDFLK
+869 RSFLK
-874 IALDFFVRQYW
+874 IALDFFVRESR
-885 AIQLPSSWERW
+885 AVQLPGSWERW
-896 GAERV
+896 GAERI
-901 FPKQILPPASL
+901 FSKQILPPASL

-921 WPRVSKTSRQ
+921 WPRIRKTSRQ
-931 NRLVRLL
+931 SRLVRLL
-938 AHVLQLDPSLET
+938 AYVLQLDPSLET
-950 SRDRIDALLLAAWE
+950 SRDRIDALLLTAWE

-974 MGADQGRYLDM
+974 AGADQGRYLDM

-1020 PAHEGVAR
+1020 PGHEGVAQCR
-1028 CQPVTIPVCDVVNQ
+1028 PITIPVCDVITQ
-1042 DFPHDDARVAATR
+1042 DFPHDDARVTATR
-1055 AWVQAHPVLQDAIA
+1055 AWVQSHPVLQDAIA

-1081 EGAGYFRVVEHSAQQ
+1081 EGAGYFRAVEHSAQQ
-1096 SGKRLEHYEDLFK
+1096 SGKRLAHYEDLFK

-1206 SMLLAHFLRSQS
+1206 SMLLAHFLRLQS

-1248 CFDVAKHAALR
+1248 CFDAAKHLDLR
-1259 AGLEALIAR
+1259 AGLVALIAR
-1268 TVFEGRNVAAL
+1268 TVFEGRNGAAF

-1286 VAEHANQWLKE
+1286 VAAHASQWLKE
-1297 FEAINAQIG
+1297 LDAINVQIA

-1314 EQLPLRALQI
+1314 DQLPMRALQV

-1359 NRDSLEI
+1359 NKDSWEI
-1366 QRQRDSLQSGREDN
+1366 QRQRDSLQPGREDN

-1424 ATLEQVNE
+1424 ATLEQVSE

-1463 GSTLQASKQN
+1463 GSTLQASQQN

-1500 VPVEQPWITAQGAWI
+1500 VPVERPWITAQGDWI

-1533 FHHSSG
+1533 FYHSSG
-1539 VHRSGYAL
+1539 VRRSGYAL

-1557 GNEEDPEHGLPT
+1557 GNDEDPEHGSPT

-1576 RLRGGKFDGRWECD
+1576 RLRGGKLDGRWECD

-1610 DVLELVLQGTDGQPL
+1610 DVLELVLQGTDGHPL
-1625 IDATVGFTLAVA
+1625 TDAAVGFTLAVA

-1647 IEESELGCDI
+1647 VEESELGCDT
-1657 KMIRDD
+1657 KMLRDD
-1663 LQRTARAIQVY
+1663 WQRTARAIQVY
-1674 DMRSAGYS
+1674 DVRSAGYS
-1682 SLVASDLPQLLRSTR
+1682 SLVAPDLSQLLRTTR
-1697 SILQCPADC
+1697 SILQCPANC

-1712 CLLTFDTRFRAD
+1712 CLLTFDTRFRVAD
-1724 DLNRQKALEFL
+1724 LDRQKALAFL
-1735 SIDWLDALN
+1735 SSEWLDALA
-1744 LEPGNQLLGPASQA
+1744 LESHNQLLGPASQA
-1758 EFQTVQEAITREIN
+1758 EFQTLQEAIAREIN
-1772 RGDARQLYV
+1772 RGDARHLYV
-1781 YLHGNPEEW
+1781 YLHGSPEEW
-1790 DLPGSPLRNFLH
+1790 DLPGSALRQFLH
-1802 RLSARDGLR
+1802 QLSARDDMG
-1811 ITLLTA
+1811 ITLLAATA
-1817 PADLRS
+1817 EVQAL
-1823 ISRENA
+1823 SRENA
-1829 AVLLSLASLGGIN
+1829 SVLQSLESLGSIS
-1842 LCRGTAPSTGTESW
+1842 LCRGTAPSAGTEGW

-1866 TWVSWATADPTC
+1866 TCISWATTDPVC
-1878 SSCGSQ
+1878 ASCGPQ
-1884 WGQLQDG
+1884 WGQLSDDM
-1891 LVVWAPTSHPTT
+1891 VVWAPTSNPVTKG
-1903 TNEPLHLP
+1903 ELLRLP
-1911 TFGEQGVQAVEITN
+1911 AFAASSVQSVAITSQ
-1925 HLDGPGEG
+1925 LDGPGTG
-1933 FGTRFWQAISPSG
+1933 FGTRFWQAFGATG
-1946 LTSLLPDHLV
+1946 LPSLLASNLTLQSV
-1956 LERVEYEDR
+1956 TYEDR
-1965 YLVTPLSCA
+1965 YLATPLSCA
-1974 LLLEVIAALK
+1974 LLLEVISALK
-1984 THFNT
+1984 AHCNT
-1989 ANNAGWNDAKVRV
+1989 ATDAGWNDAKVQV
-2002 TTMWIDEHR
+2002 TTMWIDEQR
-2011 MLKKQGCNW
+2011 LLRKQGPHW
-2020 GAEWAH
+2020 SADWEH
-2026 AEQRDRALEAGFV
+2026 AEQRDRALEAAFV
-2039 YCGVDAS
+2039 YCGMDAS

-2061 MLHFQGG
+2061 VLRFQGDSC
-2068 LFLTLWLDQGLS
+2068 LMLWLDQGLS
-2080 YWTTS
+2080 YWTTAN
-2085 RHHRNTPLA
+2085 RHRYTPLA
-2094 FLDMLL
+2094 SLDMSL
-2100 PPDQLGEHLAQLR
+2100 PPDYLGEQLAQLR
-2113 VDVQGHELATQIF
+2113 IDVQGHELATQIF
-2126 VDRQNLQ
+2126 VDRQHLQ

>member
-1 MTQPSYAYSTAP
+1 
-13 LPIELPNPAPL
+13 
-24 HMKPDF
+24 MKTDF

-44 SSVGILGFSNRPLRR
+44 STVGILGFSNRPLRR

-84 YGWKTADV
+84 YGWKTAGV
-92 TLAQLSGKLLHPLVV
+92 TLAQLSGNLLHPSVV

-114 GDSAQDYRLPAQAQP
+114 GESSQDYRLPAQAQP

-139 LLGPDCQSVVVTSGT
+139 LLGPGYQSVVVTSGT

-163 VPVLSSIAQSKDS
+163 VPVLSSIAQGKED
-176 KAATSA
+176 KAATNA
-182 ENGGIQA
+182 DAGGVQA

-204 RLRAWTGPFN
+204 RLRAWTGPFD
-214 GDIRFCLYNGNT
+214 GGIRFCLYNGNT

-239 NEVHDRAVLRD
+239 NEVHDRTVLRD

-304 LLRRVLHAFGTSAHQ
+304 LLRRVLHAFGTSASQ

-331 GDAAGQRQL
+331 ADAAGLQQL

-350 VADKVTVVAGKRAIP
+350 AADKVTVVTGERAIP
-365 PMPEQIEPQ
+365 PMQAQIEAQ
-374 AARQT
+374 AAQQT
-379 LEQLRPSVDAIGTLT
+379 LEQLRPGVDGVGAVT
-394 DSHGLYKRLTV
+394 DSHGLYQRLVV
-405 HPIARKIRSLFIP
+405 HPVARKIRSLFIP
-418 AEGGQGFQTLPAI
+418 AEGGQSFQTLSAV
-431 QTAIAAQGSA
+431 QAAIAAPSVA
-441 VSEVQTLQ
+441 VSEVHALQ

-484 ACANPECQAKRGSA
+484 ACANPDCQAKRGSA
-498 LDDPKWGFGTVYTA
+498 LNDPQWSFGAVHTA

-518 CGAPVYPLVSCND
+518 CGAPVYPMVSCND

-549 LQVPVE
+549 LQVPSE
-555 EAPDEFTLEREPED
+555 DAPDEFTLEREPED
-569 TPNDEVQEPA
+569 ALGDEAQEPA
-579 ELIASW
+579 ELMADWS
-585 DPVLIVNASTAS
+585 PMLIVNGNTAI
-597 APLWLHQRTL
+597 APLLVHQRTL
-607 EITRAPVDETI
+607 KIAREPSKETI
-618 ALRVQGLSIVDD
+618 MLRVQDISIIDD
-630 QLVLQCPE
+630 QQVLQCPE
-638 CNGHAPE
+638 CNGHAPG

-670 CPDGERPLDLPRRGR
+670 CPDGELPLNMPRRGR

-725 TAATGEREKLQSTI
+725 SAATGEKEQLQSTI
-739 DQFQALL
+739 DQFRALL
-746 PPEGSPLRSL
+746 PPEGDPLRPLILS
-756 MLAQIQEKEA
+756 QIQEKKV
-766 QLQSLQAG
+766 QLQALEGG
-774 KAVNYDDMVA
+774 KPVNHDDMVA

-805 VVFKGGKGAEI
+805 VVFKGSKGAEI

-826 ARRPKYPNNLETMG
+826 NRRPKYPNNLETMG
-840 LVRVQYPKL
+840 LVRIQYPKL
-849 SLVTNRR
+849 ALVTTRR
-856 PAVEMAG
+856 PAVEMAR
-863 FTLEEW
+863 FTLDEW
-869 HDFLK
+869 RSFLK

-901 FPKQILPPASL
+901 FPKQILPPSSL

-921 WPRVSKTSRQ
+921 WPRVIKTSRQ
-931 NRLVRLL
+931 SRLVRLL
-938 AHVLQLDPSLET
+938 AYVLQLDSSLET

-974 MGADQGRYLDM
+974 AGADQGRYLDM

-1020 PAHEGVAR
+1020 PGHEGVAQCR
-1028 CQPVTIPVCDVVNQ
+1028 PITIPVCDVITQ
-1042 DFPHDDARVAATR
+1042 DFPHDDARVTATR
-1055 AWVQAHPVLQDAIA
+1055 AWVQSHPVLQDAIA

-1081 EGAGYFRVVEHSAQQ
+1081 EGAGYFRAVEHSAQQ
-1096 SGKRLEHYEDLFK
+1096 SGKRLAHYEDLFK

-1206 SMLLAHFLRSQS
+1206 SMLLAHFLHMQS

-1248 CFDVAKHAALR
+1248 CFDAAKHPDLR
-1259 AGLEALIAR
+1259 AGLVALIAR

-1279 VAEAGRN
+1279 VTEAGRN
-1286 VAEHANQWLKE
+1286 VAEHASQWLKE
-1297 FEAINAQIG
+1297 LDAINVQIA
-1306 QLSAKDAD
+1306 QLSAKDSD
-1314 EQLPLRALQI
+1314 DKLPMRALQV

-1359 NRDSLEI
+1359 NKDSWEI
-1366 QRQRDSLQSGREDN
+1366 QQQRDSLQPGREDN

-1424 ATLEQVNE
+1424 ATLEQVSE

-1463 GSTLQASKQN
+1463 GNTLQATKQN
-1473 MLQYLEPAG
+1473 ILQYLEPAG
-1482 FSVDIAAETHND
+1482 FSVDIATETHND

-1500 VPVEQPWITAQGAWI
+1500 VPVERPWITAQGNWI

-1539 VHRSGYAL
+1539 VRRSGYAL

-1557 GNEEDPEHGLPT
+1557 GSDEDPEHGSPT

-1576 RLRGGKFDGRWECD
+1576 RLRGGKLDGRWECD

-1602 HFGREYTT
+1602 HFGREYIT
-1610 DVLELVLQGTDGQPL
+1610 DVLELVLQGIDGQPL
-1625 IDATVGFTLAVA
+1625 TDAAVGFTLAVA
-1637 LRRAIAEKLG
+1637 MRRAIAEKLG
-1647 IEESELGCDI
+1647 VEESELGCDT
-1657 KMIRDD
+1657 KMLRDD
-1663 LQRTARAIQVY
+1663 WQRTARAIQVY
-1674 DMRSAGYS
+1674 DVRSAGYS
-1682 SLVASDLPQLLRSTR
+1682 SLVAPDLSQLLRTTR
-1697 SILQCPADC
+1697 SILQCPANC

-1712 CLLTFDTRFRAD
+1712 CLLTFDTRFRVAD
-1724 DLNRQKALEFL
+1724 LDRQKALAFL
-1735 SIDWLDALN
+1735 SKEWLDALA
-1744 LEPGNQLLGPASQA
+1744 LELHNQLLGPASQA
-1758 EFQTVQEAITREIN
+1758 EFQTLQEAIAREIN
-1772 RGDARQLYV
+1772 RGDARHLYV
-1781 YLHGNPEEW
+1781 YLHGSPEEW
-1790 DLPGSPLRNFLH
+1790 DLPGSPLRQFLH
-1802 RLSARDGLR
+1802 RLSAWDDMG
-1811 ITLLTA
+1811 ITLLVATA
-1817 PADLRS
+1817 EVQAL
-1823 ISRENA
+1823 SRENA
-1829 AVLLSLASLGGIN
+1829 SVLQSLESLGSIS
-1842 LCRGTAPSTGTESW
+1842 LCCGTAPSAGTEGW
-1856 CLATVERADK
+1856 CLATIERADK
-1866 TWVSWATADPTC
+1866 TCVSWATTEPAC
-1878 SSCGSQ
+1878 ASCGPQ
-1884 WGQLQDG
+1884 WGQLSDG
-1891 LVVWAPTSHPTT
+1891 MVVWAPTSNPATKG
-1903 TNEPLHLP
+1903 ELLRLP
-1911 TFGEQGVQAVEITN
+1911 AFAASSVQSVAITSQ
-1925 HLDGPGEG
+1925 LDGPGTG
-1933 FGTRFWQAISPSG
+1933 FGTRFWQAFGASG
-1946 LTSLLPDHLV
+1946 LSSLLASNITLQSV
-1956 LERVEYEDR
+1956 AYEDR
-1965 YLVTPLSCA
+1965 YLATPLSCA
-1974 LLLEVIAALK
+1974 LLLEVISALK
-1984 THFNT
+1984 VCCNT
-1989 ANNAGWNDAKVRV
+1989 ATEAGWNDAKVQV
-2002 TTMWIDEHR
+2002 TTMWIEEQR
-2011 MLKKQGCNW
+2011 LLRKQGNHW
-2020 GAEWAH
+2020 GASWEN
-2026 AEQRDRALEAGFV
+2026 AEQRDRALEAAFV
-2039 YCGVDAS
+2039 YCGIDAS
-2046 VRSAPKRELIHGRRL
+2046 VRSAPKCELIHGRRL
-2061 MLHFQGG
+2061 VLRFQGDSC
-2068 LFLTLWLDQGLS
+2068 LMLWLDQGLS
-2080 YWTTS
+2080 YWTTAN
-2085 RHHRNTPLA
+2085 RHRHAPLA
-2094 FLDMLL
+2094 SLNMSL
-2100 PPDQLGEHLAQLR
+2100 PPDYLGEQLAQLR
-2113 VDVQGHELATQIF
+2113 IDVQGHELATQIF
-2126 VDRQNLQ
+2126 VDRQHLQ